1 MPREPH
7 PVPKR
12 RPKTGEV
19 RQLNRPLN
27 IDLLPI
33 EVRDELV
40 KLRNEGKT
48 WPQLQELSQK
58 LVKWDGLPT
67 NVLEKFPDLYIPH
80 TNLHRWY
87 DLRVAQVRKEVLA
100 ESETAR
106 AFAEKLGAAG
116 VENGSEMVVNAMRD
130 QVFQFTKDIDPK
142 SKINFL
148 KFLNQLGLTMTRFQ
162 RVAIQGK
169 KVDAE
174 LAKIDAERARAA
186 AEAGD
191 PREIYLLATQD
202 VLKKLRTRE
211 QLRSVIDP
219 IREELI
225 QELSHG
231 AESFAKQIE
240 ASAS

>member
-1 MPREPH
+1 VREL
-7 PVPKR
+7 K
-12 RPKTGEV
+12 
-19 RQLNRPLN
+19 RPLN
-27 IDLLPI
+27 VDKLPQ
-33 EVRDELV
+33 EVRDTIL
-40 KLRNEGKT
+40 KLRAEGRT
-48 WPQLQELSQK
+48 WPQIEEESREFVPWDTLAPL
-58 LVKWDGLPT
+58 LV
-67 NVLEKFPDLYIPH
+67 ERFPGKKIPH
-80 TNLHRWY
+80 SNLHRWY
-87 DLRVAQVRKEVLA
+87 DLRVEQVRKEVLA

-106 AFAEKLGAAG
+106 AFAEKLGATG
-116 VENGSEMVVNAMRD
+116 VENGSDLVVNAMRD
-130 QVFQFTKDIDPK
+130 QVFQFTKNIDPK
-142 SKINFL
+142 SKSDFL

-162 RVAIQGK
+162 RVEIQRR

-191 PREIYLLATQD
+191 PREIYLLASQD

>member
-1 MPREPH
+1 MAT
-7 PVPKR
+7 R

-19 RQLNRPLN
+19 RKLNRPLN
-27 IDLLPI
+27 IDLLPS
-33 EVRDELV
+33 EARDEL
-40 KLRNEGKT
+40 LRLRTQGKT
-48 WPQLQELSQK
+48 WPQLEEASK
-58 LVKWDGLPT
+58 TIVKWDELPT
-67 NVLEKFPDLYIPH
+67 SVLEKFPDLYIPH
-80 TNLHRWY
+80 TNLHRWF

-116 VENGSEMVVNAMRD
+116 IENGSDVVVNAMRD
-130 QVFQFTKDIDPK
+130 QVFAFTRNIDPK
-142 SKINFL
+142 SKIDFL

-162 RVAIQGK
+162 RVDIQRK

-211 QLRSVIDP
+211 QLRTVIDP

>member
-1 MPREPH
+1 MAKE
-7 PVPKR
+7 
-12 RPKTGEV
+12 RPKTGDP

-27 IDLLPI
+27 IDLLPVEAREKI
-33 EVRDELV
+33 VT
-40 KLRNEGKT
+40 LRNEGKT
-48 WPQLQELSQK
+48 WPQLEELSREF
-58 LVKWDGLPT
+58 VKWDDLST
-67 NVLEKFPDLYIPH
+67 SVLEKFPDLKIPH

-116 VENGSEMVVNAMRD
+116 VENGSDLVINAMRD
-130 QVFQFTKDIDPK
+130 AVFDFTKNIDPA
-142 SKINFL
+142 SKQNFL
-148 KFLNQLGLTMTRFQ
+148 KFLNNLALTMTRFQ
-162 RVAIQGK
+162 RVEIQRK

-191 PREIYLLATQD
+191 PREIYLLASQD

>member
-1 MPREPH
+1 MA
-7 PVPKR
+7 KQ
-12 RPKTGEV
+12 RPKTGEA

-48 WPQLQELSQK
+48 WPQLEELSRT
-58 LVKWDGLPT
+58 LVKWDDLPT

-130 QVFQFTKDIDPK
+130 QVFAFTKDIDPK

-211 QLRSVIDP
+211 GLRTVIDP

-240 ASAS
+240 ASTA